1 MQMLKERKLQSAHC
15 VLNSI
20 PPSHSE
26 MRTYRTALT
35 CCETLRSPEKYAC
48 VCHWPKKVHYVV
60 NFMANRMITPSTNT
74 HMKHFRGR
82 EAPIASKRLNSSDP
96 HSQRQTREAS
106 FTMKKTRMSID
117 DIHAMVGS
125 IRKNVLNMRVTNIYD
140 LQSTSGDKS
149 KTYIFKL
156 HQPPYPKVF
165 LLLESGIRF
174 HTSKYARDAPSSSS
188 TLPSQFTMK
197 LRKHLRGKRLVA
209 LQQLEGD
216 RVVDLTFGS
225 DQLQCHLILELYA
238 SGNIILTDENYNILS
253 LLRTHKF
260 DENVKMA
267 VKQVYPIEVLEKKS
281 PSESIQTAPQLSAF
295 VDKWFV
301 DLEVKAA
308 AIGGGASKAKK
319 KVQTLKQLLLMKE
332 SSFGG
337 LGPVIVEHCIVSA
350 GLQPGLKIKNASE
363 FEAIGEA
370 QLAKLVEEL
379 QGGWKLLEKLQAEQN
394 AAVVDVA
401 EDGTPLEVPV
411 GTTPKEKC
419 GFIILKDRVNDSF
432 PEQYEEFTP
441 YLYAQHRLG
450 SKKVQS
456 FDTFDEAVDEYF
468 SRFETETA
476 EVAKQ
481 AAQLAAEN
489 KLAKLK
495 KNQKTQIDQ
504 LLEVQEKSF
513 KHARLIEENQQDV
526 ENVLL
531 VIRSALA
538 SGMDWRG
545 LNELVRFEQKNGNPV
560 ACLIHE
566 LDLAHN
572 RVSILLCDN
581 DNDNEDEDDDEE
593 DDEKDQQ
600 DKQAYVIW
608 IDLSLSA
615 LANAREIYTKKKKA
629 GEKVQKATEATQRAI
644 LAAEKSTT
652 KTLQKQQM
660 KRNTIYQRRK
670 VLWFEKFHWFLT
682 NEKYLVVAGKDAHQ
696 NELLVKRYLRKGDAY
711 VHADLHGAATCV
723 VRNRAAVAGEKSV
736 PPIPVASLEQAG
748 CMSVCRSNAWT
759 SQVIAGAYWVHA
771 DQVSKTAPAGEY
783 LSTGSFMIRGK
794 KNYIQPSRLEM
805 GLAIVFRVDESSVSN
820 HRAEDAGDA
829 PVRAFDAA
837 VHEVTEEE
845 KPSDETMEPEEEDG
859 EKKSGGKEGEQE
871 EQAEED
877 KERGDANGTPVTEE
891 QHEAAAEEDNEAS
904 NESAAAVAERPGKKR
919 LSAKERR
926 DLKKGKLPVASTN
939 REQDAAEKDSTTTLK
954 AKDTGA
960 ASKAAEAAKNV
971 RGKKGKLKKLKK
983 KYADQD
989 DEDRRLRMEL
999 LGHALPDEDGEDEV
1013 DADANGESGDGNTSD
1028 GEKKTV
1034 GGGGNDGAD
1043 EEHIRKLREK
1053 KEKFLEEQE
1062 EEAEGA
1068 DFFDTFT
1075 GSPLPNDLVLYSLP
1089 MCAPYASLQKYK
1101 YKVKLLPGA
1110 QKKGKA
1116 AKQAMEYFLSSNL
1129 KLEKDAAKQHGVH
1142 KTDGAAG
1149 ENAEEEEATPDVD
1162 PLVVQREL
1170 MKCIPENELV
1180 NCMVGPVKISAPGIY
1195 GANAGGSGG
1204 KKGGGAKKKPSKG
1217 KK

>member
-1 MQMLKERKLQSAHC
+1 
-15 VLNSI
+15 
-20 PPSHSE
+20 
-26 MRTYRTALT
+26 
-35 CCETLRSPEKYAC
+35 
-48 VCHWPKKVHYVV
+48 
-60 NFMANRMITPSTNT
+60 
-74 HMKHFRGR
+74 
-82 EAPIASKRLNSSDP
+82 
-96 HSQRQTREAS
+96 
-106 FTMKKTRMSID
+106 MKKTRMSID

-140 LQSTSGDKS
+140 LQSASGDKS

-174 HTSKYARDAPSSSS
+174 HTSKYARDASSSS
-188 TLPSQFTMK
+188 ATLPSQFTMK

-238 SGNIILTDENYNILS
+238 SGNIILTDESYNILS

-281 PSESIQTAPQLSAF
+281 PSDSIQTVPQLTEF
-295 VDKWFV
+295 VTKWFA

-308 AIGGGASKAKK
+308 TMGGGASKTKK

-337 LGPVIVEHCIVSA
+337 LGPVIVEHCVVSA
-350 GLQPGLKIKNASE
+350 DLQPGLKIKNAAE
-363 FEAIGEA
+363 FEAIGEDR
-370 QLAKLVEEL
+370 LTKLVKEL

-394 AAVVDVA
+394 TAVVDTT
-401 EDGTPLEVPV
+401 EDGTPLDVPED
-411 GTTPKEKC
+411 TAPKEKC
-419 GFIILKDRVNDSF
+419 GFIIMKEQVNESL

-441 YLYAQHRLG
+441 YLYAQHRN
-450 SKKVQS
+450 KKIQS

-481 AAQLAAEN
+481 AAQLAAEA

-504 LLEVQEKSF
+504 LLEVQDKSL

-545 LNELVRFEQKNGNPV
+545 LEELVRFEQKNGNPV
-560 ACLIHE
+560 ASLIHE

-572 RVSILLCDN
+572 RVSILLCDSDN
-581 DNDNEDEDDDEE
+581 DNDNDDDEE
-593 DDEKDQQ
+593 DEDEDEKDQQ
-600 DKQAYVIW
+600 DKQAHVIW

-644 LAAEKSTT
+644 FAAEKSTT

-660 KRNTIYQRRK
+660 KRNTIYERRK
-670 VLWFEKFHWFLT
+670 IMWFEKFHWFLT
-682 NEKYLVVAGKDAHQ
+682 NEKYLVIAGKDAHQ
-696 NELLVKRYLRKGDAY
+696 NELLVKRYLRKGDVY

-723 VRNRAAVAGEKSV
+723 VRNRAAVAGEKTI
-736 PPIPVASLEQAG
+736 PPIPVGTLEQAG

-783 LSTGSFMIRGK
+783 LTTGSFMIRGK

-805 GLAIVFRVDESSVSN
+805 GLAIVFRVDESSLAN
-820 HRAEDAGDA
+820 HEGDDGDEKAPPAREYDADADVDED
-829 PVRAFDAA
+829 
-837 VHEVTEEE
+837 VTQQEETAD
-845 KPSDETMEPEEEDG
+845 KPEETQDTVT
-859 EKKSGGKEGEQE
+859 QDDDD
-871 EQAEED
+871 ED
-877 KERGDANGTPVTEE
+877 KVDDVEEASTDAVEE
-891 QHEAAAEEDNEAS
+891 SVPPQATEEDNEAEEARDEDEEAT
-904 NESAAAVAERPGKKR
+904 NDSAAPAERPGKKR

-926 DLKKGKLPVASTN
+926 DLKKGKLPGTLAPVPADASGN
-939 REQDAAEKDSTTTLK
+939 KASALKEKT
-954 AKDTGA
+954 AA
-960 ASKAAEAAKNV
+960 ASSKANDAAKNV

-999 LGHALPDEDGEDEV
+999 LGHTLPDEDAGDEEE
-1013 DADANGESGDGNTSD
+1013 GSGDTNDDDDDNDSSKNGND
-1028 GEKKTV
+1028 GEKKPK
-1034 GGGGNDGAD
+1034 GAD
-1043 EEHIRKLREK
+1043 EDEIRRLREK
-1053 KEKFLEEQE
+1053 KEKFLKEQE

-1075 GSPLPNDLVLYSLP
+1075 GSPFPNDLVLYAMP

-1116 AKQAMEYFLSSNL
+1116 AKQAMEYFFSSNM
-1129 KLEKDAAKQHGVH
+1129 KFEKDAAKQHAAH
-1142 KTDGAAG
+1142 KAQAENGAD
-1149 ENAEEEEATPDVD
+1149 ETTPDVD

-1170 MKCIPENELV
+1170 MRCIPENELV

-1195 GANAGGSGG
+1195 GSSASG
-1204 KKGGGAKKKPSKG
+1204 KKGGGGGTKKKLSKG

>member
-1 MQMLKERKLQSAHC
+1 
-15 VLNSI
+15 
-20 PPSHSE
+20 
-26 MRTYRTALT
+26 
-35 CCETLRSPEKYAC
+35 
-48 VCHWPKKVHYVV
+48 
-60 NFMANRMITPSTNT
+60 
-74 HMKHFRGR
+74 
-82 EAPIASKRLNSSDP
+82 
-96 HSQRQTREAS
+96 
-106 FTMKKTRMSID
+106 MSID

-140 LQSTSGDKS
+140 LPSAGGDKS

-156 HQPPYPKVF
+156 HQPPFPKVF

-174 HTSKYARDAPSSSS
+174 HTSKYARDSSSS
-188 TLPSQFTMK
+188 SSSLPSQFTMK

-238 SGNIILTDENYNILS
+238 SGNIILTDESYNILS

-267 VKQVYPIEVLEKKS
+267 VKQVYPVEVLEKKS
-281 PSESIQTAPQLSAF
+281 PSESIQSASALNVF
-295 VDKWFV
+295 VAKWFE
-301 DLEVKAA
+301 DLDVKAA
-308 AIGGGASKAKK
+308 VVGGGASKAKK

-350 GLQPGLKIKNASE
+350 GLQPTLKIKNAAE
-363 FEAIGEA
+363 FAAIGDE
-370 QLAKLVEEL
+370 QLAKLVDEL
-379 QGGWKLLEKLQAEQN
+379 QSGWKLLEKLQAEQN
-394 AAVVDVA
+394 TAVVDVT
-401 EDGTPLEVPV
+401 EDGTPIDVPV
-411 GTTPKEKC
+411 DTKPKEKC
-419 GFIILKDRVNDSF
+419 GFIVLKDRASETAPV
-432 PEQYEEFTP
+432 QYEEFTP
-441 YLYAQHRLG
+441 FLYAQHRLG
-450 SKKVQS
+450 NKQVQS

-468 SRFETETA
+468 SRFEAEVA
-476 EVAKQ
+476 EVAKHN
-481 AAQLAAEN
+481 AQLAAET
-489 KLAKLK
+489 KLAKLR

-566 LDLAHN
+566 LDLANN
-572 RVSILLCDN
+572 RVSILLCD
-581 DNDNEDEDDDEE
+581 DDNENDDTVTEDEE
-593 DDEKDQQ
+593 DDEDEKDQQ
-600 DKQAYVIW
+600 DRQAYVIW

-629 GEKVQKATEATQRAI
+629 GEKVQKATEATQKAI
-644 LAAEKSTT
+644 QAAEKSTT

-660 KRNTIYQRRK
+660 KRNTIYERRK
-670 VLWFEKFHWFLT
+670 IMWFEKFHWFLT
-682 NEKYLVVAGKDAHQ
+682 NEKYLVIAGKDAHQ

-711 VHADLHGAATCV
+711 VHADLHGAATCI
-723 VRNRAAVAGEKSV
+723 VRNRAAVAGEKTI
-736 PPIPVASLEQAG
+736 PPIPVGSLEQAG

-759 SQVIAGAYWVHA
+759 NQVIAGAYWVHA
-771 DQVSKTAPAGEY
+771 DQVSKTAPSGEY

-805 GLAIVFRVDESSVSN
+805 GLAILFRLDESSVAN
-820 HRAEDAGDA
+820 HRVDADDELPLRSYDADVAEESAVEESNVEEVADATQGDDKQEANGDEDASVEEAVSNDSETVA
-829 PVRAFDAA
+829 PAA
-837 VHEVTEEE
+837 EAQQ
-845 KPSDETMEPEEEDG
+845 P
-859 EKKSGGKEGEQE
+859 EQE
-871 EQAEED
+871 EQENE
-877 KERGDANGTPVTEE
+877 G
-891 QHEAAAEEDNEAS
+891 EAATTDS
-904 NESAAAVAERPGKKR
+904 TTTERPGKKR
-919 LSAKERR
+919 LSAKDRR
-926 DLKKGKLPVASTN
+926 DLKKGKVPGVN
-939 REQDAAEKDSTTTLK
+939 REDVSVEKKKEIKSVETKAVSASAA
-954 AKDTGA
+954 A
-960 ASKAAEAAKNV
+960 AAAKAAADAKNV
-971 RGKKGKLKKLKK
+971 RGKKGKMKKLKK

-989 DEDRRLRMEL
+989 DEDRRLRMEA
-999 LGHALPDEDGEDEV
+999 LGHALPADEDENEGGDANDGED
-1013 DADANGESGDGNTSD
+1013 DD
-1028 GEKKTV
+1028 GEKRE
-1034 GGGGNDGAD
+1034 GGATKDATAAGNNAGAVDD
-1043 EEHIRKLREK
+1043 EYIRKVREK
-1053 KEKFLEEQE
+1053 KEKFLEEHE

-1075 GSPLPNDLVLYSLP
+1075 GAPLPHDLVHFAIP

-1101 YKVKLLPGA
+1101 YKVKLLPGS

-1116 AKQAMEYFLSSNL
+1116 AKQAMEYFFTSIVRF
-1129 KLEKDAAKQHGVH
+1129 EKDAAKARHKPQGESSAGTEGVNG
-1142 KTDGAAG
+1142 DEDDA
-1149 ENAEEEEATPDVD
+1149 EATPDVD

-1195 GANAGGSGG
+1195 GAAAGGSG
-1204 KKGGGAKKKPSKG
+1204 KKGSGGGAKKKSK
-1217 KK
+1217 K

>member
-1 MQMLKERKLQSAHC
+1 
-15 VLNSI
+15 
-20 PPSHSE
+20 
-26 MRTYRTALT
+26 
-35 CCETLRSPEKYAC
+35 
-48 VCHWPKKVHYVV
+48 
-60 NFMANRMITPSTNT
+60 
-74 HMKHFRGR
+74 
-82 EAPIASKRLNSSDP
+82 
-96 HSQRQTREAS
+96 
-106 FTMKKTRMSID
+106 MKKTRMSID

-174 HTSKYARDAPSSSS
+174 HTSKYARDASSSS
-188 TLPSQFTMK
+188 ATLPSQFTMK

-267 VKQVYPIEVLEKKS
+267 VKQVYPIEVLENKP
-281 PSESIQTAPQLSAF
+281 PSDSIQTVPQLTAF
-295 VDKWFV
+295 VTKWFA
-301 DLEVKAA
+301 DLDVKAA
-308 AIGGGASKAKK
+308 TMGGGASKAKK

-337 LGPVIVEHCIVSA
+337 LGPVIVEHCVVSA
-350 GLQPGLKIKNASE
+350 DLQPGLKIKNAAE
-363 FEAIGEA
+363 FEAIGEDR
-370 QLAKLVEEL
+370 LAKLVEEL
-379 QGGWKLLEKLQAEQN
+379 QCGWKLLEKLQAEQN
-394 AAVVDVA
+394 TAVVDTA
-401 EDGTPLEVPV
+401 EDGTPLDVPASA
-411 GTTPKEKC
+411 TPKEKC
-419 GFIILKDRVNDSF
+419 GFIIMKERADESL

-441 YLYAQHRLG
+441 YLYAQHRAG
-450 SKKVQS
+450 NKKVQS

-468 SRFETETA
+468 SRFEAETA

-481 AAQLAAEN
+481 AAQLAAEA

-504 LLEVQEKSF
+504 LLEVQDKSL

-545 LNELVRFEQKNGNPV
+545 LEELVRFEQKNGNPV
-560 ACLIHE
+560 ASLIHE

-581 DNDNEDEDDDEE
+581 DNDEDDEDED

-600 DKQAYVIW
+600 DKQAHVIW

-644 LAAEKSTT
+644 SAAEKSTT

-660 KRNTIYQRRK
+660 KRNTIYERRK
-670 VLWFEKFHWFLT
+670 IMWFEKFHWFLT
-682 NEKYLVVAGKDAHQ
+682 NEKYLVIAGKDAHQ
-696 NELLVKRYLRKGDAY
+696 NELLVKRYLRKGDVY

-723 VRNRAAVAGEKSV
+723 VRNRAAVAGEKTI
-736 PPIPVASLEQAG
+736 PPIPVGTLEQAG

-783 LSTGSFMIRGK
+783 LTTGSFMIRGK

-805 GLAIVFRVDESSVSN
+805 GLAIVFRVDESSVAN
-820 HRAEDAGDA
+820 HKGEDGGDKVPPAREYDADADVDEDA
-829 PVRAFDAA
+829 
-837 VHEVTEEE
+837 TQ
-845 KPSDETMEPEEEDG
+845 
-859 EKKSGGKEGEQE
+859 QE
-871 EQAEED
+871 ETAVELEESQDTVTTQDDGDD
-877 KERGDANGTPVTEE
+877 KADVDEASTNAVEE
-891 QHEAAAEEDNEAS
+891 SVPPQVAEEDNEAEEARDEDETTNDS
-904 NESAAAVAERPGKKR
+904 VAVAERSGKKR

-926 DLKKGKLPVASTN
+926 DLKKGKLPGALSQAPADASN
-939 REQDAAEKDSTTTLK
+939 NKAAPKEKTP
-954 AKDTGA
+954 A
-960 ASKAAEAAKNV
+960 ASSKTNDTAKNV

-999 LGHALPDEDGEDEV
+999 LGHALPDEEAADE
-1013 DADANGESGDGNTSD
+1013 GQEGSGDASDDDEDLSKNDND
-1028 GEKKTV
+1028 GEKKPKTK
-1034 GGGGNDGAD
+1034 DGAD
-1043 EEHIRKLREK
+1043 EDEIRKLREK

-1075 GSPLPNDLVLYSLP
+1075 GSPFPNDLVLYAMP

-1116 AKQAMEYFLSSNL
+1116 AKQAMEYFFSSNM
-1129 KLEKDAAKQHGVH
+1129 KFEKDAAKQQIAH
-1142 KTDGAAG
+1142 KAQASAG
-1149 ENAEEEEATPDVD
+1149 NTATADEATPDVD

-1170 MKCIPENELV
+1170 MRCIPENELV

-1195 GANAGGSGG
+1195 GSSAGG
-1204 KKGGGAKKKPSKG
+1204 KKGGGGSAKKKPSKG

>member
-1 MQMLKERKLQSAHC
+1 
-15 VLNSI
+15 
-20 PPSHSE
+20 
-26 MRTYRTALT
+26 
-35 CCETLRSPEKYAC
+35 
-48 VCHWPKKVHYVV
+48 
-60 NFMANRMITPSTNT
+60 
-74 HMKHFRGR
+74 
-82 EAPIASKRLNSSDP
+82 
-96 HSQRQTREAS
+96 
-106 FTMKKTRMSID
+106 MSID

-125 IRKNVLNMRVTNIYD
+125 IRKNVLNMRVINIYD
-140 LQSTSGDKS
+140 LPGAGDKS

-156 HQPPYPKVF
+156 HQPPFPKVF

-174 HTSKYARDAPSSSS
+174 HTSKYARDSSSS
-188 TLPSQFTMK
+188 SSSLPSQFTMK

-267 VKQVYPIEVLEKKS
+267 VKQVYPVEVLEKKS
-281 PSESIQTAPQLSAF
+281 PSESIQSAPELNAF
-295 VDKWFV
+295 IAKWFE
-301 DLEVKAA
+301 DLDVKAA
-308 AIGGGASKAKK
+308 VVGGGASKAKK

-337 LGPVIVEHCIVSA
+337 LGPVIVEHCIVST
-350 GLQPGLKIKNASE
+350 GLQPTLKIKNAAE
-363 FEAIGEA
+363 FAAIGDE
-370 QLAKLVEEL
+370 QLTKLVDEL
-379 QGGWKLLEKLQAEQN
+379 QGGWRLLEKLQAEQN
-394 AAVVDVA
+394 TAVVDVT
-401 EDGTPLEVPV
+401 EDGTPIDVPV
-411 GTTPKEKC
+411 DTKPKEKC
-419 GFIILKDRVNDSF
+419 GFIVLKDRASETAPV
-432 PEQYEEFTP
+432 QYEEFTP
-441 YLYAQHRLG
+441 FLYAQHRLG
-450 SKKVQS
+450 NKQVQS

-468 SRFETETA
+468 SRFEAEVA
-476 EVAKQ
+476 EVAKHN
-481 AAQLAAEN
+481 AQLAAET
-489 KLAKLK
+489 KLAKLR

-566 LDLAHN
+566 LDLANN
-572 RVSILLCDN
+572 RVSILLCD
-581 DNDNEDEDDDEE
+581 DDDNENEDTLTEDEE
-593 DDEKDQQ
+593 DDEDEKDQQ

-629 GEKVQKATEATQRAI
+629 GEKVQKATEATQKAI
-644 LAAEKSTT
+644 QAAEKSTI

-660 KRNTIYQRRK
+660 KRNTIYERRK
-670 VLWFEKFHWFLT
+670 IMWFEKFHWFLT
-682 NEKYLVVAGKDAHQ
+682 NEKYLVIAGKDAHQ

-711 VHADLHGAATCV
+711 VHADLHGAATCI
-723 VRNRAAVAGEKSV
+723 VRNRAAVAGEKTI
-736 PPIPVASLEQAG
+736 PPIPVGSLEQAG

-759 SQVIAGAYWVHA
+759 NQVIAGAYWVHA
-771 DQVSKTAPAGEY
+771 DQVSKTAPSGEY

-805 GLAIVFRVDESSVSN
+805 GLAILFRLDESSVAN
-820 HRAEDAGDA
+820 HRVDADDDELPQRSFDTDVAEESTVDESTAL
-829 PVRAFDAA
+829 DAA
-837 VHEVTEEE
+837 DEANKQESNGTESAQVEE
-845 KPSDETMEPEEEDG
+845 AASDDNETAPSAAEAQQA
-859 EKKSGGKEGEQE
+859 EQE
-871 EQAEED
+871 EQENED
-877 KERGDANGTPVTEE
+877 
-891 QHEAAAEEDNEAS
+891 EATATTT
-904 NESAAAVAERPGKKR
+904 ERPGKKR
-919 LSAKERR
+919 LSAKDRR
-926 DLKKGKLPVASTN
+926 DLKKGKVPGVN
-939 REQDAAEKDSTTTLK
+939 REDTPVEKKKETKSVETKPAAAAAAAAAA
-954 AKDTGA
+954 AKVA
-960 ASKAAEAAKNV
+960 ADAKNV
-971 RGKKGKLKKLKK
+971 RGKKGKMKKLKK

-989 DEDRRLRMEL
+989 DEDRRLRMEA
-999 LGHALPDEDGEDEV
+999 LGHALPAGEDENEDGED
-1013 DADANGESGDGNTSD
+1013 S
-1028 GEKKTV
+1028 
-1034 GGGGNDGAD
+1034 NDGAD
-1043 EEHIRKLREK
+1043 GDEKREDGATRDSGGKNAGAVDDEYIRKVREK
-1053 KEKFLEEQE
+1053 KEKFLEEHE
-1062 EEAEGA
+1062 EEADGA

-1075 GSPLPNDLVLYSLP
+1075 GAPLPHDLVHFAIP

-1101 YKVKLLPGA
+1101 YKVKLLPGS

-1116 AKQAMEYFLSSNL
+1116 AKQAIEYFFTSIVRF
-1129 KLEKDAAKQHGVH
+1129 EKDAAKAHH
-1142 KTDGAAG
+1142 KPQAEAASVATGTDGAN
-1149 ENAEEEEATPDVD
+1149 EDEDDAEAAPDVD

-1195 GANAGGSGG
+1195 GAGAGGGKRGG
-1204 KKGGGAKKKPSKG
+1204 GGGAKKKSK
-1217 KK
+1217 K